1 MVIYYDKNSVRLSHM
16 NYVEYLYEGFLGIM
30 SQFIYI
36 NELVKKRRYLVSEFL
51 FCFDQV
57 CESEL
62 TPCNEKTSS

>member
-36 NELVKKRRYLVSEFL
+36 NELVKKMISGV
-51 FCFDQV
+51 
-57 CESEL
+57 
-62 TPCNEKTSS
+62 